1 MRPMKGK
8 GIYIEIDDSAKEF
21 VAENGYSKIYGA
33 REITRVIDQDIKE
46 PLIDEILF
54 GRLKGGGVVE
64 VIFNKDRERL
74 DFVFDL

>member
-1 MRPMKGK
+1 M
-8 GIYIEIDDSAKEF
+8 IVQKEF